1 MTARPRNAA
10 GMDETHHPE
19 PADGQAEDVDPKL
32 GGQAQ
37 GSVREPAAPSQADP
51 EPPPEDP
58 GDTGWVPA

>member
-1 MTARPRNAA
+1 
-10 GMDETHHPE
+10 MDETHHPE